1 MEFNLPFIILAALSV
16 ATLIAALYVA
26 FRIKSVLYLLHQ
38 PVVKKMS
45 PQLRLKP
52 VKLDEALNGNRNR
65 DRQGAPSGRDGDR
78 GPRPERSEGGRDR
91 RDGDRG
97 PRPEGDRRDGGRDRR
112 DGDRNRDGRRDG
124 NREGRPEGDRAP
136 RADRPEGDRGP
147 RPERA
152 EGDRGPRR
160 DGDRNRDGR
169 RDGNRDG
176 NRESR
181 PPREFSENRES
192 APVAASSFN
201 AETTAPAASESHT
214 SLPARRPLPSF
225 DAPAA
230 ERSEST
236 AAFRDPAAD
245 TFVGAGE
252 DVQHGRRTQLK
263 KKPRFDIDE
272 TEATPTV

>member
-1 MEFNLPFIILAALSV
+1 MEIIQYLTLALAA

-65 DRQGAPSGRDGDR
+65 DRQGAPAGR
-78 GPRPERSEGGRDR
+78 EGR
-91 RDGDRG
+91 
-97 PRPEGDRRDGGRDRR
+97 EGERR

-124 NREGRPEGDRAP
+124 
-136 RADRPEGDRGP
+136 RPEGDRGP

-169 RDGNRDG
+169 RDGRPEGDRGPRPERTEGDRGPRPERAESDRGPRRDGDRNRDGGRDRRDGNRDG

-192 APVAASSFN
+192 APAAPSSFN